1 MDETS
6 ITALERVGVKR
17 KSLEDYR
24 RIVGD
29 GLIDEIRLLAARL
42 KGVRLLHVN
51 ATASGGGVAELLNSL
66 VPLEQDCGLKVE
78 WRVLCKHEGLFK
90 ATKGFH
96 NALQGAQFAL
106 TPDTRQ
112 VYLERPKVILL

>member
-1 MDETS
+1 MAENRT
-6 ITALERVGVKR
+6 TTLKLVRVKR

-51 ATASGGGVAELLNSL
+51 STASGGGVAELLNSL
-66 VPLEQDCGLKVE
+66 VPLEADCGLDVQ
-78 WRVLCKHEGLFK
+78 WP
-90 ATKGFH
+90 ATLPG
-96 NALQGAQFAL
+96 
-106 TPDTRQ
+106 
-112 VYLERPKVILL
+112 